1 MSPTDTRPIPLTCG
15 GTAYHDPDTGTLWL
29 CDQCYAPVGKPGV
42 PPFCE
47 ALHDAGGL
55 LPITDTPPR

>member
-1 MSPTDTRPIPLTCG
+1 MTPTDRRPIPLTCG

-29 CDQCYAPVGKPGV
+29 CDQCFAPVPTGAGMPAL
-42 PPFCE
+42 CA

-55 LPITDTPPR
+55 LP